1 MPRSTRAKPA
11 AANKPVR
18 QPAKKTTRA
27 SKKPDGAKSKTKRK
41 TKKALLIELL
51 SRPRGAT
58 INDMVEATGWLP
70 HTVRAA
76 LTRLR
81 QAGHRI
87 IRQDSEETGSVYR
100 ISDDALGNDEESRS

>member
-1 MPRSTRAKPA
+1 MPRSTRAKPVTA
-11 AANKPVR
+11 KKPAK

-27 SKKPDGAKSKTKRK
+27 SKKPAAAKPETKRK
-41 TKKALLIELL
+41 IKKALLIELL
-51 SRPRGAT
+51 SRPQGAT
-58 INDMVEATGWLP
+58 VNDMVEATGWLP

-87 IRQDSEETGSVYR
+87 DRQDSEETGSVYR
-100 ISDDALGNDEESRS
+100 IADDAPGNEEELRS

>member
-11 AANKPVR
+11 TAKKSAK
-18 QPAKKTTRA
+18 QPAKKTARA
-27 SKKPDGAKSKTKRK
+27 SKKPIPAKPETKRK

-51 SRPRGAT
+51 SRRQGAT
-58 INDMVEATGWLP
+58 VDDMIETTGWLP

-87 IRQDSEETGSVYR
+87 VRQDSEEAGSVYR
-100 ISDDALGNDEESRS
+100 ISDDAPGNDEESRS